1 MKVHLDFNSYDCS
14 ISEIMKWQVKYKFS
28 LLIEKLP
35 HRFLLNGT
43 ANQDGHNYLKGA
55 SYQFEA

>member
-43 ANQDGHNYLKGA
+43 ANQDDHNYLKGA
-55 SYQFEA
+55 S